1 MEEPPPMT
9 KPRGD
14 SAPHSDLQY
23 AVLQTFKGQSLA
35 PHSSLKPSQLSEP
48 THNMPT
54 LSGGNAGR
62 SERPHR
68 PCGSRPF
75 TRRGT
80 SRSALALAPG
90 EGKLQGHQ
98 TPEGLPVGCTDARE
112 HLEQR
117 ESAKTAEE
125 HQVLTGRPGL
135 PQLPKEV
142 HIVQRRQQQDQQV
155 AARQHH
161 RGQAPRRLAGG
172 TRRPPFLEKQHRWQ
186 PQEGIQQTYTHQR
199 GYVHTRG
206 HCGQQQQDERRDSRE
221 ESEQRQQQKPRR
233 HQQHGAEGLQQ
244 QLQTAPKQ
252 QMPHRSRNEYQT
264 PKSSRRACERPQL
277 SRDLPSVVVELQRLR
292 RQFSTSFSLLSCH
305 PLLLPQ
311 LQQKPPPQSE
321 RASSLL
327 SRTAVQKEVEDSRRL
342 TAAAD
347 ATMYERNREAALNS
361 SVTAQEASSAAAAPA
376 NGESSGYVNAPACST
391 GVTTECDSL
400 CRFQVLLVPTDP
412 EFDFTALPRGLQLEI
427 TVQLDYPGVK
437 DVFSAPLIN
446 GQPSVGQGGRDGFA
460 APEMHLQGGSAVD
473 SSVETTEQGRQAG
486 SDDAFVPRE
495 QERVIFTGSPTAALP
510 QGMQSTISTSPVSSG
525 ASSDAHGVKGPTTSE
540 TLGKARRVAAWVRVC
555 NEDINDCRRQAVES
569 VFSKV
574 IKRQLD
580 MLVMTDLVRTAI
592 KAVDRNI
599 REIFQMD
606 SALLAAALGKADVAW
621 TQQEQKKLEEA
632 VVLYRRV
639 VDPILR
645 WRNISSHVA
654 RGLEGPAASKLA
666 VDDDE
671 GSLKR
676 ENEDTQPSCEVRQPD
691 DRAQDEDKNVHLG
704 KAGATAV
711 TLRGCDVSL
720 LEPVAEGATSLH
732 LSALRL
738 QVACSRC
745 KSEFDMRV
753 VLPKN
758 GATLEP
764 AGCSADCGKCRL
776 RITVKAQPVIGVTS
790 TALMRVAVVEPI
802 ECLLKD
808 LLPCDFV
815 LACDCCG
822 ANMKAREVL
831 SGKAHHLANRIV
843 TGYGSTHI
851 ARARAA
857 LPPVPALSIE
867 LHVGGVHTEIYRLWH
882 VQTLQK
888 VVSVAALPMLRQG
901 ASVTA
906 MPQTAAL
913 ASSSVMSV
921 PLPVNC

>member
-1 MEEPPPMT
+1 MEEPLPMT

-14 SAPHSDLQY
+14 SAPHSDPQY
-23 AVLQTFKGQSLA
+23 AVPQPFKGQSLA

-62 SERPHR
+62 SERPR
-68 PCGSRPF
+68 RSCGSRPF
-75 TRRGT
+75 TERGT

-125 HQVLTGRPGL
+125 HQKAAFSGKTASMAAGTVTERKRVCASAFGAAKRSMHAAICAHTWPLRPAATGR
-135 PQLPKEV
+135 
-142 HIVQRRQQQDQQV
+142 
-155 AARQHH
+155 A
-161 RGQAPRRLAGG
+161 
-172 TRRPPFLEKQHRWQ
+172 
-186 PQEGIQQTYTHQR
+186 
-199 GYVHTRG
+199 
-206 HCGQQQQDERRDSRE
+206 SR
-221 ESEQRQQQKPRR
+221 
-233 HQQHGAEGLQQ
+233 
-244 QLQTAPKQ
+244 
-252 QMPHRSRNEYQT
+252 
-264 PKSSRRACERPQL
+264 
-277 SRDLPSVVVELQRLR
+277 
-292 RQFSTSFSLLSCH
+292 
-305 PLLLPQ
+305 
-311 LQQKPPPQSE
+311 QSE
-321 RASSLL
+321 GVGAAAAAKATTTPAAWGR
-327 SRTAVQKEVEDSRRL
+327 RTATAAPNSTEAANATQKEVEDSRRL

-347 ATMYERNREAALNS
+347 ATMYERNREEALNS
-361 SVTAQEASSAAAAPA
+361 SVTAQEASSAAAAPE

-510 QGMQSTISTSPVSSG
+510 QGMQSAISTSPVSSG

-580 MLVMTDLVRTAI
+580 MLVVTDLVRTAI

-645 WRNISSHVA
+645 WRNISSHVGTRSA
-654 RGLEGPAASKLA
+654 KQCALRFQHCRENVLSQRQQA

-790 TALMRVAVVEPI
+790 AALMRVAVVEPI

-867 LHVGGVHTEIYRLWH
+867 LHVGGVHTEIYRGNRKQDLRIVVGSPLADFGTCRHYKKSYRWLRFPCCGKAYPCDICH
-882 VQTLQK
+882 DSREDHEHEWATRMICGFCSLEQPFANGKPCACGKALTRDGGSAHWEGGKGCRDPIRMSRKDPRKYKLQSK
-888 VVSVAALPMLRQG
+888 QQRKA
-901 ASVTA
+901 
-906 MPQTAAL
+906 
-913 ASSSVMSV
+913 
-921 PLPVNC
+921 